1 MIVQFLAKKTRNQGP
16 FAWEKK
22 VSIINVGWKKCIMII
37 ISMKWMQDE
46 NILFNFTVLY
56 LRVNYTIGNLVII
69 FFY

>member
-1 MIVQFLAKKTRNQGP
+1 MG
-16 FAWEKK
+16 KK